1 MKFQLHSMSIS
12 NNKLE
17 VQKANIPSLRERER
31 ERERGGGGERKIM
44 EVMKLIIMEK
54 ETSLSQGFESGV

>member
-31 ERERGGGGERKIM
+31 ERGRRGEENNGSD
-44 EVMKLIIMEK
+44 EVNYHGKRN
-54 ETSLSQGFESGV
+54 

>member
-31 ERERGGGGERKIM
+31 EGGGGGEEKNGSD
-44 EVMKLIIMEK
+44 EVDYHGKRN
-54 ETSLSQGFESGV
+54 

>member
-31 ERERGGGGERKIM
+31 ERERGGEENNGSD
-44 EVMKLIIMEK
+44 EVDYHGKRN
-54 ETSLSQGFESGV
+54 

>member
-31 ERERGGGGERKIM
+31 EREGGGGERKIM

-54 ETSLSQGFESGV
+54 ETS

>member
-31 ERERGGGGERKIM
+31 EREGGGGREENNGSY
-44 EVMKLIIMEK
+44 EVDYHGKRN
-54 ETSLSQGFESGV
+54 

>member
-1 MKFQLHSMSIS
+1 MKFKLHSMSIS

-31 ERERGGGGERKIM
+31 ERGGGGGGK
-44 EVMKLIIMEK
+44 
-54 ETSLSQGFESGV
+54 

>member
-31 ERERGGGGERKIM
+31 EGGGGERKIM

-54 ETSLSQGFESGV
+54 ETS